1 MSEHITNQ
9 PPHPTDE
16 HITHAP
22 VHHPTEE
29 MPYFPREEW
38 DQFKNDDIA
47 AGKGVIILMTAIFTT
62 GLILYSIVAIVT
74 GS

>member
-1 MSEHITNQ
+1 MMDSHEEDEETMSEHSA
-9 PPHPTDE
+9 HL
-16 HITHAP
+16 P
-22 VHHPTEE
+22 VHQPTEE
-29 MPYFPREEW
+29 MPYFPIEEW

-74 GS
+74 GT